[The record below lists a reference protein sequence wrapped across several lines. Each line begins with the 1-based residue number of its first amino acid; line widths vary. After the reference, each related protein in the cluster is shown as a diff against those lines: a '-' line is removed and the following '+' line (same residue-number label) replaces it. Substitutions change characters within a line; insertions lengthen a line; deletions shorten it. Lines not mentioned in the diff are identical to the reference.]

1 MLRPT
6 KHSHPDRTVI
16 NVSLLLLKHLKLRR
30 LEDYDRL
37 RRYAGKAVSGG
48 DVLFLPALNFLYLMG
63 LIIVL
68 RPTRLNTWGPMKLS
82 RFYSNQPDLFEPIE
96 FVPGLNVIM
105 AEIRLPENRKK
116 DTHNLGKT
124 TLARMLDFGFLSSRD
139 SKFFLFKHIDIFSN
153 LIFFLEVELV
163 DASFVTVRRSVE
175 EASKISF
182 KKHAAGHQDFSELP
196 ASEWDHLDM
205 PFERAREMLDALLDW
220 RALKP
225 WSYRKGL
232 GYLLRSQDDFRD
244 VFHLRK
250 FAAAH
255 SDWKPFLAHIL
266 GFNAHLIALHYEKEE
281 ELARKQATAQT
292 VKNELGGSIEDISKI
307 EGILLLKQQEAEKK
321 QKLLDAFDFRAQD
334 KDRTKQL
341 VDEIDERIASL
352 NAERYSLNQNKKKI
366 LASLGEDQVL
376 FNPEE
381 AQRLFEEAGVLFQG
395 QIKKDFQQLIAFNRA
410 ITDERRGYLQEERAE
425 VEAELK
431 RVNAELSLLGKRRS
445 DALSFL
451 SSTDVFNKYK
461 QVSYEMVTLRADIA
475 SLERQRGFLHR
486 LQELRADIRALTEER
501 GHLQTQIEADVEQQ
515 NSDKASLFSRI
526 RLFFNEIV
534 EDVIDRKALLSV
546 APNQLGHL
554 EFKAEILDES
564 GNATSADLGHTYR
577 KLLCV
582 AFDMAVLRAHLDD
595 KFPRFVYHDG
605 VFESLDDRKKENLL
619 AVIRDYAGLGIQPV
633 ITLIDSDLP
642 ARGEESGPIFEL
654 TEIVLTLHDEGEQGR
669 LFKMRSW

>member
-1 MLRPT
+1 
-6 KHSHPDRTVI
+6 
-16 NVSLLLLKHLKLRR
+16 
-30 LEDYDRL
+30 
-37 RRYAGKAVSGG
+37 
-48 DVLFLPALNFLYLMG
+48 
-63 LIIVL
+63 
-68 RPTRLNTWGPMKLS
+68 MKLS
-82 RFYSNQPDLFEPIE
+82 RLYSNKPDLFEPVD
-96 FVPGLNVIM
+96 FVAGVNVVM
-105 AEIRLPENRKK
+105 AEIRLPENRNK

-124 TLARMLDFGFLSSRD
+124 TLGRMLDFGFLAGRD
-139 SKFFLFKHIDIFSN
+139 AKFFLFKHLDLFKEFV
-153 LIFFLEVELV
+153 FFLEIELM
-163 DASFVTVRRSVE
+163 DASYVTVRRSVA

-182 KKHAAGHQDFSELP
+182 KKHEASNQDFTTLP

-205 PFERAREMLDALLDW
+205 PFDRAREMLDSLLDL
-220 RALKP
+220 RAIKP

-232 GYLLRSQDDFRD
+232 GYLLRSQDDFRN

-266 GFNAHLIALHYEKEE
+266 GFNAQLVAQHYDKEN
-281 ELARKQATAQT
+281 ELAKKQATAQT
-292 VKNELGGSIEDISKI
+292 IRNELGGSIEDISKI
-307 EGILLLKQQEAEKK
+307 EGMLLLKQQEAEKK

-341 VDEIDERIASL
+341 VDEIDERIAAL

-366 LASLGEDQVL
+366 LASLEEDQIL
-376 FNPEE
+376 FNPDE
-381 AQRLFEEAGVLFQG
+381 ARRLFEEAGVLFEG

-410 ITDERRGYLQEERAE
+410 ITDERRGYLQEERVE
-425 VEAELK
+425 VEAALK
-431 RVNAELSLLGKRRS
+431 RVNAELNALGKRRS
-445 DALSFL
+445 DTLSFL
-451 SSTDVFNKYK
+451 SGTDVFSKYK
-461 QVSYEMVTLRADIA
+461 QVSDEMVTLRADIT

-486 LQELRADIRALTEER
+486 LQELRTDIRALTEER
-501 GHLQTQIEADVEQQ
+501 GHLQTQIEADVEEQ
-515 NSDKASLFSRI
+515 NSNKTSLFSTI

-546 APNQLGHL
+546 SPNQQGHL

-564 GNATSADLGHTYR
+564 GNATSAGLGYTYR
-577 KLLCV
+577 KLLCI

-619 AVIRDYAGLGIQPV
+619 AVIRRYADLGIQPV

-642 ARGEESGPIFEL
+642 ARGEDGGPVFDES
-654 TEIVLTLHDEGEQGR
+654 EIVLTLHDENEQGR